1 MILMVLQSLWQSQA
15 TQNESDK
22 LMIWMVVQSLWQ
34 SKWHD
39 ESDKKKPNIEIV
51 ANYPKWII
59 YKLSVVFIGNC

>member
-39 ESDKKKPNIEIV
+39 ESDKKNPT
-51 ANYPKWII
+51 
-59 YKLSVVFIGNC
+59 